1 MPVDGKPNEGPRG
14 ELTPE
19 ERAVLERRSGELG
32 RKLDEARQPAAGRS
46 SAGRGRSRGGSMSQA
61 LRLSTELVGGVIVG
75 GGMGWLL
82 DSWLGTKPWLFLL
95 FFLLGT
101 ASGMLHIIRA
111 AMQQKTPP
119 PPSVEDERDGRS

>member
-1 MPVDGKPNEGPRG
+1 
-14 ELTPE
+14 
-19 ERAVLERRSGELG
+19 
-32 RKLDEARQPAAGRS
+32 
-46 SAGRGRSRGGSMSQA
+46 
-61 LRLSTELVGGVIVG
+61 
-75 GGMGWLL
+75 LL